1 MEDYFEPAIRV
12 LHNDGNPSLLLKYI
26 SHENKQ
32 LQPGVDET
40 VILLKDDKYPVEV
53 KLHFIAYPKEN
64 IIKEYAEIS
73 HQEKKPVT
81 LYNYTS
87 SLLHLN
93 GSKYF
98 LTEFAGD
105 WAHEVNMKETELAF
119 GKKILDTK
127 LGSRANMFCS
137 PFFFACS
144 GQESGRECRRCII
157 RNYRMDRKLPFYV

>member
-12 LHNDGNPSLLLKYI
+12 LHNDGNPSLLLKYV
-26 SHENKQ
+26 SHESKQ
-32 LQPGVDET
+32 LQSGANET

-81 LYNYTS
+81 LYNYAS

-119 GKKILDTK
+119 GKKMLDTK

-137 PFFFACS
+137 PFFC
-144 GQESGRECRRCII
+144 
-157 RNYRMDRKLPFYV
+157 LP

>member
-1 MEDYFEPAIRV
+1 M
-12 LHNDGNPSLLLKYI
+12 
-26 SHENKQ
+26 
-32 LQPGVDET
+32 
-40 VILLKDDKYPVEV
+40 

-81 LYNYTS
+81 LYNYAS

-98 LTEFAGD
+98 LTEFTGD

-119 GKKILDTK
+119 GKKMLDTK
-127 LGSRANMFCS
+127 LGSRANMFAPRSFC
-137 PFFFACS
+137 FAL
-144 GQESGRECRRCII
+144 
-157 RNYRMDRKLPFYV
+157 DRKAEEKAGDIYSDISWDR